1 MLDYQQIKD
10 NLCSLLVTPEKMTPA
25 LKNFHC
31 KTAKISIERPW
42 HRACCRLY
50 SLINYCSFIFLKN
63 FKGEKA
69 MTLVKFNDKRNN
81 ALMPGFN
88 DVFESIL
95 NDTFFNDRMVTR
107 VPAVNISESENNYHV
122 ELAAPG
128 LKKDDFKLGLERN
141 QLTISVEQS
150 SDHQDNSKNY
160 SKREYSYS
168 SFVRS
173 FTLPDS
179 ADDSRIDA
187 SYTDGI
193 LRIDIAKREE
203 AKAVRR
209 QIEIK

>member
-1 MLDYQQIKD
+1 
-10 NLCSLLVTPEKMTPA
+10 
-25 LKNFHC
+25 
-31 KTAKISIERPW
+31 
-42 HRACCRLY
+42 
-50 SLINYCSFIFLKN
+50 
-63 FKGEKA
+63 
-69 MTLVKFNDKRNN
+69 MTLVKFNNQRNN
-81 ALMPGFN
+81 TLMPGFN
-88 DVFESIL
+88 DVFDSIF
-95 NDTFFNDRMVTR
+95 NDTFFSDRMITR

-128 LKKDDFKLGLERN
+128 LKKEDFKLNLERN
-141 QLTISVEQS
+141 QLSISVEQS
-150 SDHQDNSKNY
+150 AEHKANQKNY

-179 ADDSRIDA
+179 ADHSQIDA

>member
-1 MLDYQQIKD
+1 
-10 NLCSLLVTPEKMTPA
+10 
-25 LKNFHC
+25 
-31 KTAKISIERPW
+31 
-42 HRACCRLY
+42 
-50 SLINYCSFIFLKN
+50 
-63 FKGEKA
+63 
-69 MTLVKFNDKRNN
+69 MTLVKFNNKANN

-88 DVFESIL
+88 DVFDSIF
-95 NDTFFNDRMVTR
+95 NDTFFNERLVAR

-128 LKKDDFKLGLERN
+128 LKKEDFKLNLERN
-141 QLTISVEQS
+141 QLSISVETPAEQADS
-150 SDHQDNSKNY
+150 QKSY

-179 ADDSRIDA
+179 ADHGQIEA

-203 AKAVRR
+203 AKMVRR

>member
-1 MLDYQQIKD
+1 
-10 NLCSLLVTPEKMTPA
+10 
-25 LKNFHC
+25 
-31 KTAKISIERPW
+31 
-42 HRACCRLY
+42 
-50 SLINYCSFIFLKN
+50 
-63 FKGEKA
+63 
-69 MTLVKFNDKRNN
+69 MTLVKFNNNRNN
-81 ALMPGFN
+81 TLMPGFN
-88 DVFESIL
+88 DVFDSIF
-95 NDTFFNDRMVTR
+95 NDTFFSDRMITR

-128 LKKDDFKLGLERN
+128 LKKEDFKLNLERN

-150 SDHQDNSKNY
+150 ADHEDNQKNY

-179 ADDSRIDA
+179 ADHAQIEAAYS
-187 SYTDGI
+187 DGI

-203 AKAVRR
+203 AKAVHR